1 MKRLHRSQSNKVIAG
16 VLGGLGETYE
26 IDPKLVRIITLLL
39 CLLTAVL
46 PFVIVYIVAWII
58 VPED

>member
-1 MKRLHRSQSNKVIAG
+1 MKKLHRSQSNKVIAG

-26 IDPKLVRIITLLL
+26 IDPKLVRLVTLLL
-39 CLLTAVL
+39 CLLTAII

-58 VPED
+58 VPKD